1 MESVSLIIKV
11 IPLETHRVIYIVLG
25 FESSLFVM
33 LMNVSH
39 FCRCVC
45 VCGVTLMLCPFR
57 FVRGAGR
64 GS

>member
-45 VCGVTLMLCPFR
+45 VCV
-57 FVRGAGR
+57 A
-64 GS
+64 